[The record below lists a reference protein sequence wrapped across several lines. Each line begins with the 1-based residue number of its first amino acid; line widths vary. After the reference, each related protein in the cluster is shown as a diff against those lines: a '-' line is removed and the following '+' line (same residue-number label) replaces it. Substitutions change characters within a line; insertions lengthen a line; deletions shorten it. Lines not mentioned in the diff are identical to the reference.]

1 MYAIANLALRVANG
15 MNLANTVTLHQ
26 RMFTDAII
34 EMPYRLIC
42 LHSLKPSQRPPLSPS
57 GRPSKSPRLSL
68 PTRSASKKRP
78 FTQADDREL
87 FSKGSSVISDD
98 ISDSE
103 ADDLS
108 TEKSAS
114 VTNTTDLLQLFQR
127 PRKKVPEPRCTSV
140 EIVESIDPSGTDRDT
155 LAPSTWFAELKE
167 AILHRTDTS
176 KPGYCEKA
184 KRELT
189 RLSLL
194 QKDNPG
200 ITEIKPDTSDLKKP
214 SRLIADRYFAIY
226 LTREYVNL
234 PVFHLPAL
242 HAMYIEL
249 YTSKNP
255 GDDKVISLGILN
267 MIFALGCI
275 AIDPYLDASA
285 YFTTAQRLLRLGS
298 LGPDSFST
306 IQAHI
311 LASQYLI
318 AIHNFHA
325 AWKSIGLAIRIAE
338 SLRLHLV
345 SGSQHFEDRVDR
357 ELARR
362 LWHSCILLER
372 TIALNLGSKTIVTP
386 RSFQT
391 PLPTPLENEYIDVIF
406 GGKPAASS
414 ERPSII
420 EFFTAYTRLME
431 RYEDIVAVQEEFRPV
446 MHHPHKLMGICEFT
460 TLLNADRKLC
470 NWMGALPPFL
480 LPGSTHSSLESPVAK
495 RQHNILRIRYLTIR
509 LLLWRPL
516 LALIAASPD
525 LILGKTTS
533 NHSSEGSEIV
543 DTPIIHTIISKGAC
557 KCILSAQEIINCFA
571 ENQYPDGK
579 IDHQAPIPDW
589 WENITSTFTCAL
601 VLLAA
606 RLCPLDLIK
615 QLPGGSKSV
624 EEAWQKC
631 TGLFNKYR
639 EFDSK
644 AGTYLVAI
652 ESLARIVA
660 EMASSDFPRAKDKEL
675 DARPINDV
683 TWLETLP
690 SDLPRL
696 V

>member
-1 MYAIANLALRVANG
+1 M
-15 MNLANTVTLHQ
+15 
-26 RMFTDAII
+26 
-34 EMPYRLIC
+34 
-42 LHSLKPSQRPPLSPS
+42 
-57 GRPSKSPRLSL
+57 
-68 PTRSASKKRP
+68 
-78 FTQADDREL
+78 
-87 FSKGSSVISDD
+87 
-98 ISDSE
+98 
-103 ADDLS
+103 
-108 TEKSAS
+108 
-114 VTNTTDLLQLFQR
+114 
-127 PRKKVPEPRCTSV
+127 
-140 EIVESIDPSGTDRDT
+140 ESIDPSGTDRDT

-372 TIALNLGSKTIVTP
+372 FVRWDS
-386 RSFQT
+386 
-391 PLPTPLENEYIDVIF
+391 
-406 GGKPAASS
+406 
-414 ERPSII
+414 
-420 EFFTAYTRLME
+420 
-431 RYEDIVAVQEEFRPV
+431 
-446 MHHPHKLMGICEFT
+446 CT
-460 TLLNADRKLC
+460 TD
-470 NWMGALPPFL
+470 
-480 LPGSTHSSLESPVAK
+480 
-495 RQHNILRIRYLTIR
+495 
-509 LLLWRPL
+509 
-516 LALIAASPD
+516 
-525 LILGKTTS
+525 
-533 NHSSEGSEIV
+533 
-543 DTPIIHTIISKGAC
+543 
-557 KCILSAQEIINCFA
+557 
-571 ENQYPDGK
+571 
-579 IDHQAPIPDW
+579 
-589 WENITSTFTCAL
+589 
-601 VLLAA
+601 
-606 RLCPLDLIK
+606 
-615 QLPGGSKSV
+615 
-624 EEAWQKC
+624 
-631 TGLFNKYR
+631 
-639 EFDSK
+639 
-644 AGTYLVAI
+644 
-652 ESLARIVA
+652 
-660 EMASSDFPRAKDKEL
+660 
-675 DARPINDV
+675 
-683 TWLETLP
+683 
-690 SDLPRL
+690 
-696 V
+696 

>member
-1 MYAIANLALRVANG
+1 

-26 RMFTDAII
+26 RMFTETIKG
-34 EMPYRLIC
+34 MPYKLIY
-42 LHSLKPSQRPPLSPS
+42 LYSLKPTQRPPLSPS

-68 PTRSASKKRP
+68 PTRSASVKRP
-78 FTQADDREL
+78 STQADDREL

-114 VTNTTDLLQLFQR
+114 VTNTTDLLKLFQR
-127 PRKKVPEPRCTSV
+127 ARKKGPEPRSTSV
-140 EIVESIDPSGTDRDT
+140 EILESFDPRGTDKDT
-155 LAPSTWFAELKE
+155 LDLSTWLAELKE

-176 KPGYCEKA
+176 KPGYREKA
-184 KRELT
+184 KRELA

-200 ITEIKPDTSDLKKP
+200 ITEIKPDPIDLIKP
-214 SRLIADRYFAIY
+214 PRSVADRCFAIY

-249 YTSKNP
+249 YTSKNS
-255 GDDKVISLGILN
+255 GDDKIISLGIFN
-267 MIFALGCI
+267 MIFALGSI
-275 AIDPYLDASA
+275 AIDPYFDASV
-285 YFTTAQRLLRLGS
+285 YFNTAQRLLRLGS

-338 SLRLHLV
+338 SLRLHLG
-345 SGSQHFEDRVDR
+345 SGSQHLEDRVDR

-372 TIALNLGSKTIVTP
+372 LVRSDSCTELILTVVTP

-406 GGKPAASS
+406 GGEPAASS

-431 RYEDIVAVQEEFRPV
+431 RYEDVVAVQEEFRPI

-470 NWMGALPPFL
+470 NWMAALPPFL
-480 LPGSTHSSLESPVAK
+480 LPESNHFSLESPVAK

-516 LALIAASPD
+516 LALVAASPD
-525 LILGKTTS
+525 LILGKNTS
-533 NHSSEGSEIV
+533 NHSGEASEIV
-543 DTPIIHTIISKGAC
+543 DTPIIHTIILKGAC

-571 ENQYPDGK
+571 ENQHPDGK

-589 WENITSTFTCAL
+589 WENITSTFICAL

-615 QLPGGSKSV
+615 QLPRGSKSV
-624 EEAWQKC
+624 EDAWEKS
-631 TGLFNKYR
+631 TGLFREYR
-639 EFDSK
+639 KFDSK

-652 ESLARIVA
+652 ESLANNVA
-660 EMASSDFPRAKDKEL
+660 EMDSTNPPRAKDRES

-690 SDLPRL
+690 NDLPCS